1 MSSRPARSF
10 NQKEIFLAFQRA
22 RAHSFPSYYTNETA
36 KSSQKKERKKER
48 KKSISLHF
56 IPHAGNGGGLF
67 NWRKGSSSSIT
78 SRWSLA
84 WPHQNEPNRRAAGDS
99 LLFSTIIKN
108 GRDNDDDDV
117 DENKKWKNKSQSFL
131 DSLSLSNRNECVSLC
146 RRKSFLG
153 ARRVR
158 RWRTIV
164 EIKGVNLY
172 LKRSAPFICSTV
184 SESARA
190 QATPPT
196 RPIGLVFFFSF
207 SYFDPPGG
215 NKNAVASHRRRCHS
229 YLIGWDEQSYI
240 HKEKYIHLLGGAGPK
255 KKGSSQKSGRRVI
268 IYWRNTTKLFY
279 NR

>member
-1 MSSRPARSF
+1 MVA
-10 NQKEIFLAFQRA
+10 
-22 RAHSFPSYYTNETA
+22 TTT
-36 KSSQKKERKKER
+36 
-48 KKSISLHF
+48 
-56 IPHAGNGGGLF
+56 
-67 NWRKGSSSSIT
+67 T
-78 SRWSLA
+78 STR
-84 WPHQNEPNRRAAGDS
+84 
-99 LLFSTIIKN
+99 I
-108 GRDNDDDDV
+108 
-117 DENKKWKNKSQSFL
+117 KKWKNKSQSFL
-131 DSLSLSNRNECVSLC
+131 DSLSNRNECVSLC

-196 RPIGLVFFFSF
+196 RPIGLVFFFSSF

-240 HKEKYIHLLGGAGPK
+240 HKEKYISTL
-255 KKGSSQKSGRRVI
+255 GRRSEKE
-268 IYWRNTTKLFY
+268 RK
-279 NR
+279 